1 MMRTFVRTVRAALRK
16 GLRYGFRRAYRIDR
30 PLFVACGAVLT
41 LTVLAAAA
49 IGVAGWFER
58 CIDDWRAHFLVQ
70 SGVVRAAVERKQAR
84 LLQAVEGYETLRGF
98 HDDDA
103 VPAEA
108 LGKRLRE
115 QGGAVGV
122 ESEVGAT
129 PLSVLSTLSWPHDA
143 ARLAA
148 LVRLIRAIAPA
159 SLTPPLETGAT
170 IDGFVFTEDRRFLAT
185 WPPLPTGAVDTAR
198 RVGIEP
204 TVARYVARVDAELVR
219 YDEAVLERRR
229 VFWVPLHES
238 ELYGAPVH
246 HYAAPVYRDGR
257 RIAVIVVTVR
267 AAHFPHLFERGLR
280 DPDFFVVSRDGTQ
293 PLGEHAVHPRTAYW
307 MERIGLSGALPSATD
322 DKVRIVRDK
331 GNWFVVERVVGP
343 GWIAVY
349 AFDWRTVVANLR
361 EPIKWTLALV
371 LMLLALLWALLA
383 AISADARRRRAG
395 MQRLRHAW
403 RAAAEAN
410 RAKSTLVA
418 MIGHEIRTPLH
429 GVLGNLELLAGEAL
443 TPPQAARLG
452 AVRLGFG
459 ALVAVVDDVLD
470 LQKIEAQALR
480 LERAPVHLTDIVER
494 CAQTFG
500 PAIVGKGVQFI
511 CTVDPELDGLWHAD
525 GRRIGQILGNLVAN
539 AGKFT
544 RQGRVVVRVARV
556 PERSETL
563 PSRRGRHRSPRRW
576 RGPGIRAGA
585 PEQIEITVADTGI
598 GIAES
603 ALPRLFEPFLQAD
616 DSIARRFGGT
626 GLGLALCRRLAR
638 LMGGEIGAHSVEGAG
653 SVFTVRLPLA
663 RLAADEIARRRRVR
677 RPAAAARAIDA
688 IVVAFAHP
696 VWQAAM
702 RTRIGRWFPELTM
715 IDGTAGPDAV
725 PAGMRAVLVFG
736 GYDDMLPAAW
746 TGGMPVFHDVI
757 VVSAHGPLHPLRRD
771 GAVHL
776 TAFSTGQL
784 KGVLDACCVRAT
796 SRRVRAARGKRT
808 PRTPRVPSARVE
820 HRGARILAVDDCA
833 VSLALLVDQLRTLG
847 YRRIDCATDGQQA
860 FDLAVQVPY
869 DVVLADLCMPRLDGH
884 ALRHALLERGVSV
897 PIVVHTAAPGA
908 ARELLREGFAQVLE
922 KPASLSAVFMA
933 LEAVLPAARPDVP
946 PHAFERPQR
955 DASPRHLHALFAQ
968 TWPEDAAAMRRAAEG
983 GDVPALLHQLH
994 RVGGAL
1000 QVLGER
1006 TAGERCLRLR
1016 ASIAHGGRP
1025 GVGPAVETLL
1035 RAIDAI
1041 VANGPTHRPG

>member
-16 GLRYGFRRAYRIDR
+16 GLRYGIRRAYRIDR

-84 LLQAVEGYETLRGF
+84 LLQVVEGYETLRGF
-98 HDDDA
+98 HEEDA

-115 QGGAVGV
+115 QGGAVGI

-129 PLSVLSTLSWPHDA
+129 PLSVLSTLSWPHDS

-185 WPPLPTGAVDTAR
+185 WPPLPTGAVDAAR
-198 RVGIEP
+198 EVGIEP
-204 TVARYVARVDAELVR
+204 TVARYVARVDAELAR
-219 YDEAVLERRR
+219 YDEAVIGRRR
-229 VFWVPLHES
+229 VFWVPVYES

-293 PLGEHAVHPRTAYW
+293 PLGEHAAHPRTAYW
-307 MERIGLSGALPSATD
+307 MHRLGLSGALPSATD
-322 DKVRIVRDK
+322 GTIRIVRDK
-331 GNWFVVERVVGP
+331 GNWFVVERIVGP

-383 AISADARRRRAG
+383 ATSADARRRRAG
-395 MQRLRHAW
+395 MQRLRSAW

-443 TPPQAARLG
+443 TPAQAARLG
-452 AVRLGFG
+452 AVRVGFG

-480 LERAPVHLTDIVER
+480 LERAPVRLTDIVER

-500 PAIVGKGVQFI
+500 AAIVGKGVQFI
-511 CTVDPELDGLWHAD
+511 CTVDPDLDGLWHAD

-544 RQGRVVVRVARV
+544 RQGRVVVRVARAQ
-556 PERSETL
+556 ETA
-563 PSRRGRHRSPRRW
+563 PSRRTPRRSQLRR
-576 RGPGIRAGA
+576 RGPGMRSGA
-585 PEQIEITVADTGI
+585 LEQIEITVADTGI

-626 GLGLALCRRLAR
+626 GLGLALCRRLAG

-663 RLAADEIARRRRVR
+663 RLTADEPGRRRRAR
-677 RPAAAARAIDA
+677 RPAARAVDA

-702 RTRIGRWFPELTM
+702 RLRIGRWFPALTM
-715 IDGTAGPDAV
+715 IDGTAGPGAV

-736 GYDDMLPAAW
+736 GYDDMLPAEW
-746 TGGMPVFHDVI
+746 RGGTPVFHDTI

-776 TAFSTGQL
+776 TAFSNEAL
-784 KGVLDACCVRAT
+784 KAVLDACCARAT
-796 SRRVRAARGKRT
+796 SRRVRTARARQ
-808 PRTPRVPSARVE
+808 TPRVPMARIE

-860 FDLAVQVPY
+860 LDLAVQVRY
-869 DVVLADLCMPRLDGH
+869 DVVLADLCLPKIDGH

-897 PIVVHTAAPGA
+897 PVVVHTAAPDA
-908 ARELLREGFAQVLE
+908 DRELLHEGFAQVLE
-922 KPASLSAVFMA
+922 KPASLSAVFAA
-933 LEAVLPAARPDVP
+933 LDAVLPATWPDV
-946 PHAFERPQR
+946 
-955 DASPRHLHALFAQ
+955 SPRTRWHGAPRDLYMLFAQ
-968 TWPEDAAAMRRAAEG
+968 TWPEDAAAMRRAAQG
-983 GDVPALLHQLH
+983 GDVHALLHQLH
-994 RVGGAL
+994 RIGGAL

-1016 ASIAHGGRP
+1016 ASLAGGSRHDL
-1025 GVGPAVETLL
+1025 AAAIDTLL
-1035 RAIDAI
+1035 HAIDAI
-1041 VANGPTHRPG
+1041 LANGPG

>member
-1 MMRTFVRTVRAALRK
+1 MMRTFARTARAALRK
-16 GLRYGFRRAYRIDR
+16 GLRYGIRRAYRVDR
-30 PLFVACGAVLT
+30 PLFVGCGAVLT

-84 LLQAVEGYETLRGF
+84 LLQVVEGYETLRGF
-98 HDDDA
+98 HKYDA

-108 LGKRLRE
+108 LGKRLRK
-115 QGGAVGV
+115 QRGAVAV
-122 ESEVGAT
+122 ESEIGAT
-129 PLSVLSTLSWPHDA
+129 PLSVLSTLSGPRDS

-159 SLTPPLETGAT
+159 SLAPPLETGAT
-170 IDGFVFTEDRRFLAT
+170 IDGFVFTEDRRFFAT
-185 WPPLPTGAVDTAR
+185 WPPLPIGAVDTAR
-198 RVGIEP
+198 RAGIEA
-204 TVARYVARVDAELVR
+204 TVARYVARVETELAR
-219 YDEAVLERRR
+219 YDDAVLKSRR

-246 HYAAPVYRDGR
+246 HYAVPVYRDGR
-257 RIAVIVVTVR
+257 RTAVIVVTVR
-267 AAHFPHLFERGLR
+267 AAHFPQLFERGLR
-280 DPDFFVVSRDGTQ
+280 DPDFFVVSRDGMQ
-293 PLGEHAVHPRTAYW
+293 PLGEHAVRPRTAYW
-307 MERIGLSGALPSATD
+307 MRRLGLSGALSAATD
-322 DKVRIVRDK
+322 EQARIVRDK

-343 GWIAVY
+343 DWIAVY

-361 EPIKWTLALV
+361 EPIQWTVVLV

-383 AISADARRRRAG
+383 VISADARRRRAG
-395 MQRLRHAW
+395 MQRLRGAW

-410 RAKSTLVA
+410 RARSTLVA

-452 AVRLGFG
+452 AVRVGFG

-470 LQKIEAQALR
+470 LQRIEAQALR
-480 LERAPVHLTDIVER
+480 LECAPVQLVDIVER

-500 PAIVGKGVQFI
+500 SAIVGKGVQFI
-511 CTVDPELDGLWHAD
+511 CTVDPDLDGLWHVD
-525 GRRIGQILGNLVAN
+525 GRRIGQILGNLLAN

-544 RQGRVVVRVARV
+544 RQGRVVVRVARAQGSGDFSASH
-556 PERSETL
+556 RMD
-563 PSRRGRHRSPRRW
+563 RRARRRW
-576 RGPGIRAGA
+576 RGPGMPVCA

-626 GLGLALCRRLAR
+626 GLGLALCRRLAG

-653 SVFTVRLPLA
+653 SVFTVRLPLE
-663 RLAADEIARRRRVR
+663 RLAADEAARRRRPR
-677 RPAAAARAIDA
+677 RPAARAVDA

-696 VWQAAM
+696 VWHAAM
-702 RTRIGRWFPELTM
+702 RVRIGRWFPHLTL
-715 IDGTAGPDAV
+715 IDGAAGPGAL
-725 PAGMRAVLVFG
+725 PAGLRAVLVFG

-746 TGGMPVFHDVI
+746 TDGPAAFHDVI
-757 VVSAHGPLHPLRRD
+757 VVSAQGPLHPLRRD

-776 TAFSTGQL
+776 TAFSTEQL
-784 KGVLDACCVRAT
+784 KAALDALCARAT
-796 SRRVRAARGKRT
+796 PQRTRAACAKRAQ
-808 PRTPRVPSARVE
+808 RVPMARVE

-833 VSLALLVDQLRTLG
+833 VSLALLADQLRTLG

-884 ALRHALLERGVSV
+884 ALREALRARGVSV
-897 PIVVHTAAPGA
+897 PIVVHTAAPDA
-908 ARELLREGFAQVLE
+908 ARELLHEGFAHVLA
-922 KPASLSAVFMA
+922 KPASLAAVFAA
-933 LEAVLPAARPDVP
+933 LDAVLRAAWPDGAP
-946 PHAFERPQR
+946 RALMRPQR
-955 DASPRHLHALFAQ
+955 HAAPRHLHALFAQ
-968 TWPEDAAAMRRAAEG
+968 MWPDDAATMRRASER
-983 GDVPALLHQLH
+983 GDVQALLQQLH

-1000 QVLGER
+1000 RVLGER

-1016 ASIAHGGRP
+1016 ASLERGGRHD
-1025 GVGPAVETLL
+1025 VAAAIETLL
-1035 RAIDAI
+1035 REIDAI
-1041 VANGPTHRPG
+1041 AKNGHHGRSQLRG